1 MANNQVKITGGSL
14 DGSELTNAASEVT
27 LAALLATMKTMA
39 RQSGPNSKKAAKE
52 LDDFTKSTK
61 AAGDEIDDLS
71 SSART
76 LRGDLAS
83 LTSNGFRIL
92 QQGIVGFASGL
103 DNAANNLIN
112 FGADLIQS
120 QPEITDFTSSLVNSR
135 LNVLGLGTAV
145 HRLTELMMGNY
156 RSFQTLSQ
164 SGIFLGDRISSL
176 QSDFASL
183 GVDASTLNSALVENA
198 HLFAING
205 ASSSAVAKALDGMR
219 SGIGNTR
226 QELLSYG
233 ISLEEQTDIFTSMY
247 ARNTSALRAGIVTTD
262 EINQQSATYAKSLR
276 RISELTGV
284 QARELEESQK
294 RLDMEHAFQLYLDS
308 LEDPEMANRLR
319 ESVAA
324 AGATL
329 GDAGRDMAMAEAMG
343 TIATTDAAIAMQ
355 GYGNSITEYIADMN
369 QLARDIGIGSDA
381 GAAEFARATNQ
392 LANNQTLAQRQN
404 LALSQNLMFA
414 GETIVGDL
422 LRMSRLFGG
431 SIDDTVSNLGNLD
444 ETGGVIGSFTDL
456 LVEFRSAVADIS
468 STFFANE
475 TVQKG
480 LVSFRNWLD
489 RFTTNVKEFN
499 ITEFWE
505 KYNPFNAEG
514 RANMLDSFRSF
525 WNGPDATALR
535 DTISSFFEFLVEE
548 LILGINNTTGIFG
561 GSARGIREERTL
573 GSITETDTTAAV
585 NPTTADLTESQ
596 SVYRNMLD
604 QAVELQRNIN
614 TFQPM
619 TGEGDVFGEAQ
630 RLVDEYQL
638 QLDQLL
644 EKLPS
649 GAETDIESRALI
661 EEYNRQMEISQDRMW
676 RFLSTR
682 ETAAAE
688 AANIANRLLERGIEV
703 DTERRIGTLQA
714 TGFRSEPKDTVAQI
728 HAGERVLNPEET
740 NEYNNRSNQNNQ
752 RPMLEKLDQL
762 NSTMMTVASLLTQEL
777 SIQTRTMN
785 RISGLGPD
793 LMKGMP

>member
-76 LRGDLAS
+76 LKGDLAS

-183 GVDASTLNSALVENA
+183 GVDARTLTSSLVNSAENFSRFGSA
-198 HLFAING
+198 SQGATLALRGIRSISASTREELLRFGINFEEQSELFTRGFSRN
-205 ASSSAVAKALDGMR
+205 AVALRRGTVSQNQVTEM
-219 SGIGNTR
+219 S
-226 QELLSYG
+226 
-233 ISLEEQTDIFTSMY
+233 
-247 ARNTSALRAGIVTTD
+247 AR
-262 EINQQSATYAKSLR
+262 YAKDLK
-276 RISELTGV
+276 RISELTGASAD
-284 QARELEESQK
+284 Q
-294 RLDMEHAFQLYLDS
+294 
-308 LEDPEMANRLR
+308 LEDAARKAEAQTAFAIHLDRMRAEGMGSEADALMSQVQMLYANGLD
-319 ESVAA
+319 
-324 AGATL
+324 G
-329 GDAGRDMAMAEAMG
+329 MAEAFMG
-343 TIATTDAAIAMQ
+343 KQLNLPTLTDAATSAQGFVVGLNDAMSQLESLAYAGLSEEDLAKERARILKGLQNINSGIDLGSAALIAQADSGMQ
-355 GYGNSITEYIADMN
+355 EVLRLNQMMQFFDSNSSSLAGNMDAAGQTIMSLESALVVVRKGFSDLATAFFGNSTV
-369 QLARDIGIGSDA
+369 
-381 GAAEFARATNQ
+381 
-392 LANNQTLAQRQN
+392 QN
-404 LALSQNLMFA
+404 GL
-414 GETIVGDL
+414 T
-422 LRMSRLFGG
+422 
-431 SIDDTVSNLGNLD
+431 
-444 ETGGVIGSFTDL
+444 SFTNW
-456 LVEFRSAVADIS
+456 IS
-468 STFFANE
+468 S
-475 TVQKG
+475 
-480 LVSFRNWLD
+480 
-489 RFTTNVKEFN
+489 FTTSVEEFN
-499 ITEFWE
+499 LTEFWE

-548 LILGINNTTGIFG
+548 LILGINNTTGLFG